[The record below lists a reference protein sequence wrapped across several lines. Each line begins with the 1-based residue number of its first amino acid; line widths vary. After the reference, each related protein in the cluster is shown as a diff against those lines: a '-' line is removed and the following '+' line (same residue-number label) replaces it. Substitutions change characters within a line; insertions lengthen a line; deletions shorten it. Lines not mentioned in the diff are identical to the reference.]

1 MIAAADSR
9 AALPFSAAADG
20 VRVAVRLSPRA
31 RRNGVEGLA
40 EEAGGG
46 TALKVAVTAVPEH
59 GKANAALIALLAKE
73 WRVPKSS
80 VSVVRGATD
89 RHKTL
94 LVAGASEPL
103 MRQLETWWRNQ
114 AGSRS

>member
-20 VRVAVRLSPRA
+20 VRVAVRLTPRA
-31 RRNGVEGLA
+31 RHSGVVGLA

-46 TALKVAVTAVPEH
+46 VALKVAVTAAPEG
-59 GKANAALIALLAKE
+59 GKANAALIALLARE

-80 VSVVRGATD
+80 ISVVRGATD

-103 MRQLETWWRNQ
+103 MQQLEKWWRNQ

>member
-1 MIAAADSR
+1 MIAVADSR

-31 RRNGVEGLA
+31 RRNGIDGLA

-46 TALKVAVTAVPEH
+46 VALKVAVTAAPEG
-59 GKANAALIALLAKE
+59 GKANAALIGLLARE

-80 VSVVRGATD
+80 VSVVRGTTD

-94 LVAGASEPL
+94 LIAGASEPL
-103 MRQLETWWRNQ
+103 MQRLEMWWRNHT
-114 AGSRS
+114 GSTS

>member
-31 RRNGVEGLA
+31 RRNRVEGLA
-40 EEAGGG
+40 DEAGGG
-46 TALKVAVTAVPEH
+46 VALKVAVTAVPEG
-59 GKANAALIALLAKE
+59 GKANAALIELLAKE

-94 LVAGASEPL
+94 LVAGTPVAL
-103 MRQLETWWRNQ
+103 MQQLENWWRKQ
-114 AGSRS
+114 SGSES